1 MGAGNLWR
9 NNIFGSSF
17 NRPFLIQV
25 LQIST
30 TIQMLYANE
39 KMRGVIKTLRIK
51 NEYVLFVDNPESYH
65 LGFNL
70 SYFNTFL

>member
-1 MGAGNLWR
+1 
-9 NNIFGSSF
+9 
-17 NRPFLIQV
+17 
-25 LQIST
+25 
-30 TIQMLYANE
+30 MLYATE
-39 KMRGVIKTLRIK
+39 KIRGAIKTLIIK

>member
-1 MGAGNLWR
+1 
-9 NNIFGSSF
+9 
-17 NRPFLIQV
+17 
-25 LQIST
+25 
-30 TIQMLYANE
+30 MLYANV

-70 SYFNTFL
+70 SYFNTFS